1 MQWLRVASVLVLALA
16 GCKETG
22 PPPPEPVRPV
32 KWVEIQPQVDQRQ
45 FVLPGEIKA
54 RWEAPLAFRVG
65 GKLIRRG
72 VEVGQR
78 VAAGDELAVLDDRDL
93 ALVVNAQQA
102 ALEAAEAE
110 VRLARSDEERTRRLF
125 ERNQSSESERDRT
138 SRGRDAAEA
147 KVRAATAQLA
157 TSRQQAGYAH
167 LRADHPGIVT
177 AVLAEEGQVVAA
189 GQAIFRVARWVGED
203 GRQDAEPEVAL
214 AIPEARLEA
223 LATARLGISLNAL
236 PGRTWSGRVREIAP
250 VADPAT
256 RTFAARISILAPDPA
271 LALGMSA
278 QVRVET
284 NGGQVLLVPITALSS
299 KTDQSQV
306 WRLEPLEHRVHP
318 VAVTLGPVRGDSVV
332 VLTGLNAGD
341 RVVVAGAHLLR
352 DGLQV
357 RPLGE
362 AAPAKPAAPPAGN

>member
-1 MQWLRVASVLVLALA
+1 M
-16 GCKETG
+16 
-22 PPPPEPVRPV
+22 
-32 KWVEIQPQVDQRQ
+32 
-45 FVLPGEIKA
+45 
-54 RWEAPLAFRVG
+54 
-65 GKLIRRG
+65 
-72 VEVGQR
+72 
-78 VAAGDELAVLDDRDL
+78 
-93 ALVVNAQQA
+93 
-102 ALEAAEAE
+102 
-110 VRLARSDEERTRRLF
+110 
-125 ERNQSSESERDRT
+125 
-138 SRGRDAAEA
+138 
-147 KVRAATAQLA
+147 
-157 TSRQQAGYAH
+157 
-167 LRADHPGIVT
+167 
-177 AVLAEEGQVVAA
+177 
-189 GQAIFRVARWVGED
+189 
-203 GRQDAEPEVAL
+203 
-214 AIPEARLEA
+214 
-223 LATARLGISLNAL
+223 
-236 PGRTWSGRVREIAP
+236 REIAP

-299 KTDQSQV
+299 KTDQPQV